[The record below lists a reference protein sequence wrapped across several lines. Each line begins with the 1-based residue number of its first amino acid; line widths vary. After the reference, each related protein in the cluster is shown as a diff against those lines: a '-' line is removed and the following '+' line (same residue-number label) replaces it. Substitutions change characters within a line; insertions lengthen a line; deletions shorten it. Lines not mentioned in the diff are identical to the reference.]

1 MKLPQ
6 TFISERDLE
15 EKTEDLKNGIIFKR
29 PENIPSK
36 ISTIEDAVKYLSNST
51 IPVYGYDKK
60 KRLQAVE
67 ITLKEAVVREIFLGS
82 VDLLDED
89 PMNYQGLYFNC
100 GQNKKELKLNMNFV
114 LDNLNSTDKMIN
126 LLAEECKKI
135 VHNQKNQAWS
145 LRSIPIKDD
154 FTNIQDRCTKTKV
167 DTPKEILWVFET
179 FKEFSPVIH
188 GGALRDLYLGIERT
202 ADIDVQLTTDGWW
215 SERRLYS
222 LIHKV
227 MDEVDS
233 AKKGSTT
240 KDFYRGEKIVDAAR
254 YRAKKAGIHYDI
266 AGEAFT
272 RYLSTEQ
279 IMMKE
284 PEELIMWE
292 LAKID
297 LDNKQFRVINS
308 NDLPPRISG
317 KIAKLRNL
325 GLEFLP
331 ENPSNLSEEIF

>member
-1 MKLPQ
+1 MKLPK

-15 EKTEDLKNGIIFKR
+15 EKTEDLKNGIIFRR

-60 KRLQAVE
+60 KRIQAVE
-67 ITLKEAVVREIFLGS
+67 ITLKEAVAREILLGS

-100 GQNKKELKLNMNFV
+100 DQNKKELKLNMNFV
-114 LDNLNSTDKMIN
+114 IDSLNPTDKMIN
-126 LLAEECKKI
+126 SLAEECKKI
-135 VHNQKNQAWS
+135 VHNQKNQPWS
-145 LRSIPIKDD
+145 LKSIPIKDD
-154 FTNIQDRCTKTKV
+154 FTDRCIKTKV
-167 DTPKEILWVFET
+167 GTPKEILWVFET

-222 LIHKV
+222 RIHKV

-240 KDFYRGEKIVDAAR
+240 KDFYRGDKIVDSAR
-254 YRAKKAGIHYDI
+254 YRAKKEGIQYDM
-266 AGEAFT
+266 AGETFT

-284 PEELIMWE
+284 PGELIMWE
-292 LAKID
+292 LTKID
-297 LDNKQFRVINS
+297 LDNKQFRLINP
-308 NDLPPRISG
+308 DLPMRINE
-317 KIAKLRNL
+317 KIAKLRSL

-331 ENPSNLSEEIF
+331 ENPSNLSEELF